1 MDPVQHNDGKQLNI
15 SWLVKMAWRDSRRNR
30 TRLLLFIS
38 SIILGIAALTA
49 TFSLG
54 TNVSSDISM
63 QARKLVGA
71 DLAIESNRQPD
82 ARAQAMIDSLGDEKS
97 QERTFASMIYF
108 IKNKGTRLV
117 QVHALQGNFP
127 YYGDF
132 ETSPLT
138 ASHTFRQNPLALVD
152 KTLMLQYNAQVG
164 DSIKIGEVSFAIAG
178 VLNKAPGRTG
188 ISTTI
193 APPVYIPLQ
202 YLDQTGL
209 LKKGSRI
216 SFSYYFKYNHKTDI
230 EKLVAAIGP
239 RLEKE
244 GLEYETVESRKKN
257 TGRAFGDFTEF
268 LTLISFIALLLGC
281 IGVASS
287 IHIYMREK
295 ISSIA
300 ILRCLGANGAQAFLI
315 YLIQVAGIGLI
326 GSIMGA
332 LLGVIIQQAFP
343 AVLKDF
349 LPIEINTFISWTSIA
364 KGIALGISIS
374 VLFALLPLISIR
386 KISPLFTLRISYE
399 ENSHRVDP
407 VQIALY
413 AVIFIFITGFT
424 RIQVHSWQ
432 KAIIFSISVLGAF
445 LLLALIAWALRW
457 LVRRFFPHSW
467 NYLWRQAFANLYRP
481 NNQTIILVTTIGL
494 GTAFICVL
502 YFIHTI
508 LINRV
513 EISGSIGQPNMVLFD
528 IQSKQ
533 KDSVADLAMKFHLP
547 VLQQIPVVTMRV
559 EDIKRITP
567 DQAMQDTSSGNHRRV
582 FENELRVTY
591 RDSLSGSEKLVRGKL
606 GNHVGSANDVIY
618 ISLEEQYAHRAHLQ
632 LGDKINFNVQGSI
645 VSTTVGSLRNVDWR
659 RMQTNFR
666 IIFPTGVLESAPQFH
681 VLITRVPSAEASAK
695 FQQAVIKAFPNISII
710 DIGLVLSV
718 LDEVLGKI
726 GFVIRFMAAFSIL
739 TGLIVL
745 IASVLI
751 SKYQRIQESV
761 LLRTLGASRWQ
772 ILSIT
777 ALEYFFLGGLAAAT
791 GILLSLPCTWAL
803 AKYSFDAPFSPQW
816 LPVIMLFVIVSSL
829 TVLIGLI
836 NIRDVLRKPPLEIL
850 RKED

>member
-1 MDPVQHNDGKQLNI
+1 MDSSQYTYRKRLNI
-15 SWLVKMAWRDSRRNR
+15 PWLMKMAWRDSRRNR
-30 TRLLLFIS
+30 ARLLLFIS
-38 SIILGIAALTA
+38 SIILGIASLTA

-54 TNVSSDISM
+54 ANVSSDIDS
-63 QARKLVGA
+63 QARNLVGA

-82 ARAQAMIDSLGDEKS
+82 AKAQAMIDSLGDERS

-108 IKNKGTRLV
+108 IKNNGTRLV
-117 QVHALQGNFP
+117 QVHALEGNFP

-132 ETSPLT
+132 ETAPVN
-138 ASHTFRQNPLALVD
+138 ASKAFRRGPLALVD

-164 DSIKIGEVSFAIAG
+164 DSIKIGQVSFAIAG
-178 VLNKAPGRTG
+178 ILNKAPGRTG

-202 YLDQTGL
+202 YLEQTGL

-216 SFSYYFKYNHKTDI
+216 SFSYYIKYNHKTDI
-230 EKLVAAIGP
+230 EKLVTAIAP

-295 ISSIA
+295 ISSVA
-300 ILRCLGANGAQAFLI
+300 ILRCLGANGTQAFLI

-326 GSIMGA
+326 GSLIGA
-332 LLGVIIQQAFP
+332 MVGVIVQQAFP

-349 LPIEINTFISWTSIA
+349 LPIEINTFISWASVA
-364 KGIALGISIS
+364 KGIFLGIAIS
-374 VLFALLPLISIR
+374 VLFALLPLLSIR
-386 KISPLFTLRISYE
+386 KISPLFTLRLSFEQYSRKI
-399 ENSHRVDP
+399 DP
-407 VQIALY
+407 VQIAVYSL
-413 AVIFIFITGFT
+413 IFIFISFFT
-424 RIQVHSWQ
+424 WLQVHSLP
-432 KAIIFSISVLGAF
+432 KAIIFTLSVLSAF
-445 LLLALIAWALRW
+445 LLLAFIAWMLRW
-457 LVRRFFPHSW
+457 LVRRFFPSSW

-494 GTAFICVL
+494 GTAFICIL

-513 EISGSIGQPNMVLFD
+513 SVSGSGSQPNMVLFD
-528 IQSKQ
+528 IQTKQ
-533 KDSVADLAMKFHLP
+533 KDSVADLAKTFHLP
-547 VLQQIPVVTMRV
+547 LLQQIPVVTMRI
-559 EDIKRITP
+559 EDINGKTP
-567 DQAMQDTSSGNHRRV
+567 DQIKQDSSSRIPRRA

-591 RDSLSGSEKLVRGKL
+591 RDSLADSEKLVEGKP
-606 GNHVGSANDVIY
+606 GHHVGSASDIIY
-618 ISLEEQYAHRAHLQ
+618 ISLEEQYAHRVHLRV
-632 LGDKINFNVQGSI
+632 GDKIEFNVQGSM
-645 VSTTVGSLRNVDWR
+645 VSTTIGSLRSVDWR

-666 IIFPTGVLESAPQFH
+666 VIFPTGVLESAPQFH
-681 VLITRVPSAEASAK
+681 VLITRVPSPEISAR
-695 FQQAVIKAFPNISII
+695 FQQAVVKAYPNISII
-710 DIGLVLSV
+710 DLGLVLSV
-718 LDEVLGKI
+718 LDDVLGKI

-761 LLRTLGASRWQ
+761 LLRTLGASRLQ

-791 GILLSLPCTWAL
+791 GILLSLPGTWAL
-803 AKYSFDAPFSPQW
+803 AKYTFDAPFSPRW
-816 LPVIMLFVIVSSL
+816 IPVILLFVIVAAL

-836 NIRDVLRKPPLEIL
+836 NIRSVLVKPPLEIL
-850 RKED
+850 RKEV